1 MSASVTGIGWVTPN
15 TMGWSREFK
24 VIESSDGRLPKL
36 TSRMLFGKTS
46 VHFGRLDQYSK
57 LGFAAITFALRDAGL
72 EKWSEKRPIG
82 IIASSVYGCL
92 TTDIEYYATVHS
104 QERAFP
110 SPNLFAYTLPNVYLG
125 EVATM
130 FGLTG
135 QTFVL
140 NEPVLSGISAIRM
153 AVMSIET
160 GDKNVMIA
168 GICDQGCPAEF
179 VCELENSPGA
189 LFVVLRKQDTTDV
202 SSYGSIT
209 IGPNGTIFFNNSEI
223 KELQTI
229 KTMCVREH

>member
-168 GICDQGCPAEF
+168 GICDQGRSAEF